1 MNRPIYLDHAATSP
15 LLPGVLDDMT
25 PWLTERFGD
34 PAAGGHAYGWE
45 AERGLE
51 TARARVADLLGADP
65 AEIVFT
71 SSGTEALALAVRGVA
86 EVLGGHRRHL
96 VVTATARDV
105 LRAQVAW
112 LTARGFELTE
122 VAPTPSGLVDPA
134 ALVAAVR
141 PGETLLVVVE
151 AVNAE
156 LSIAQPIQAI
166 AEELAARDVWM
177 LVDGTHALGHV
188 ALRVDAGPL
197 PLVALTAHRS
207 GGPKGVGALYVRK
220 RAPRVR
226 LRPQLGGSAR
236 ERERRAGMPDVAA
249 AVGFGVAAA
258 WWQAHGEV
266 TRRRLAA
273 QRDRLQSRLITATG
287 VEVLGAGHPRAPH
300 LLSCAFEGVEGE
312 SLVTA
317 LPGLAFAT
325 GSSCVTGHGGSSHV
339 LAAIDRRDLNARLV
353 RLALGP
359 ATTDDELE
367 RAAALLLD
375 AVGRIRA

>member
-1 MNRPIYLDHAATSP
+1 MNRPIYLDHATTSP
-15 LLPGVLDDMT
+15 LLPGVFDEMT

-51 TARARVADLLGADP
+51 TARARVADLIGADP

-105 LRAQVAW
+105 LRAQVDW
-112 LTARGFELTE
+112 LTARGFEATE
-122 VAPTPSGLVDPA
+122 VPPTPGGSVDQS
-134 ALVAAVR
+134 ALLAAVR
-141 PGETLLVVVE
+141 PGETLLVAVE

-156 LSIAQPIQAI
+156 LSIVQPFEAI
-166 AEELAARDVWM
+166 AEGLAAMDVWM
-177 LVDGTHALGHV
+177 LVDGTHALGTV
-188 ALRVDAGPL
+188 PMRVDVGPL
-197 PLVALTAHRS
+197 PLVALAAHRF

-226 LRPQLGGSAR
+226 LRPLLGGSAR

-258 WWQAHGEV
+258 WWQEHGAL
-266 TRRRLAA
+266 TRGRLAK
-273 QRDRLQSRLITATG
+273 QRDQLASRLQTATG
-287 VEVLGAGHPRAPH
+287 VEVLGAAGDRAPH
-300 LLSCAFEGVEGE
+300 LLSCAFEQIEGE

-317 LPGLAFAT
+317 VPGVAFAT

-339 LAAIDRRDLNARLV
+339 LAALDRADLNARLV

-359 ATTDDELE
+359 GSSDEELE
-367 RAAALLLD
+367 RAATLLLD
-375 AVGRIRA
+375 AVERLRT